1 MQYIGVIVALSV
13 SLCVVGYIMM
23 LESRKDT
30 KIDYKRLVVIF
41 TTTFVVLYA
50 LYILITDV
58 NNTDEIFNNI
68 KGGEPPF

>member
-30 KIDYKRLVVIF
+30 KIDYKKLVVIF
-41 TTTFVVLYA
+41 ITTFVVLYA

>member
-1 MQYIGVIVALSV
+1 MQYIGVILALSV

-30 KIDYKRLVVIF
+30 KMDYKRLFVIF
-41 TTTFVVLYA
+41 ITTFVVLYA